1 MSGRRQALAQDPMA
15 SLNTGPEFKISACL
29 FGRGQTDKGKAKRR
43 ATVTNTTKEFLL
55 RTLVY
60 IYI

>member
-1 MSGRRQALAQDPMA
+1 MAQDPMA